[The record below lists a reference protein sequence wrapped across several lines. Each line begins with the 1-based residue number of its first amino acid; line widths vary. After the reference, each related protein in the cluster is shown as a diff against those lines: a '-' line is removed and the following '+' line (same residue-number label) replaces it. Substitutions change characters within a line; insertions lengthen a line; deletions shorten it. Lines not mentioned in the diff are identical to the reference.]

1 MGDRE
6 PIANSGSP
14 AAIAWSGDPGD
25 AQLGRWGA
33 PAELSVPV
41 DARGLLLADGVFE
54 TLLLEQGRARLLA
67 EHLGRWQRGAQ
78 LLGLP
83 APPAAEPLQ
92 VLIREAALRSGIS
105 EGSLR
110 LNWCR
115 SGGGRGMDPA
125 PPWAAAARF
134 WLQLTAG
141 QPCFDPL
148 RVIISRWEQ
157 RNPAS
162 RLSRC
167 KSFAYTAQL
176 LARREAI
183 EAGADDALMLALSGE
198 LSCGAAAN
206 LLVLRDGIWLT
217 PPLASGCLPGVMRG
231 RALALGLAKEET
243 LQPEDLL
250 GGEGAVLINSL
261 GCRPLRR
268 CGVQE
273 LRALEA
279 AAAERLWRGLLKGSA
294 PQA

>member
-1 MGDRE
+1 MQSIGT
-6 PIANSGSP
+6 PG
-14 AAIAWSGDPGD
+14 AIAWSGDPGD
-25 AQLGRWGA
+25 PQRGRWGA
-33 PAELSVPV
+33 PAELSVAV

-54 TLLLEQGRARLLA
+54 TLLVEQGRVLLLA
-67 EHLGRWQRGAQ
+67 EHLERWRRGAR

-83 APPAAEPLQ
+83 VPPAAQPLQ
-92 VLIREAALRSGIS
+92 TLIAEAVRRSGIS

-115 SGGGRGMDPA
+115 SGGGRGLDPA
-125 PPWAAAARF
+125 PPGAAAARF

-141 QPCFDPL
+141 RPCFDPVH
-148 RVIISRWEQ
+148 VIISRWEQ

-167 KSFAYTAQL
+167 KSFSYTAQL
-176 LARREAI
+176 LARREAV
-183 EAGADDALMLALSGE
+183 EAGADDALMLAPSGE

-206 LLVLRDGIWLT
+206 LLVLRDGVWLT

-231 RALALGLAKEET
+231 RALSLGRAREET
-243 LQPEDLL
+243 LRPEDLL
-250 GGEGAVLINSL
+250 SGEGALLINSV
-261 GCRPLRR
+261 GCRPLSR

-273 LRALEA
+273 LRGLEA
-279 AAAERLWRGLLKGSA
+279 LAAERLWRGLLKGSA